1 MDRRLALRFAA
12 VMGLGAI
19 GLGPGGPAFAQS
31 EMVLKSADV
40 HPFGYPTVEAV
51 KWMGE
56 ELEKQT
62 DGRLSVE
69 IYPRCSSAARRR

>member
-1 MDRRLALRFAA
+1 MDRRRVLCSAALAALSP
-12 VMGLGAI
+12 I
-19 GLGPGGPAFAQS
+19 GLLIGPALAQS

-56 ELEKQT
+56 QLERRPMV
-62 DGRLSVE
+62 GSASRSF
-69 IYPRCSSAARRR
+69 PRCSSAARRR